1 MYMHAHQQTAVSMA
15 LHPPKVWEWFVNDI
29 YSIFK
34 RIHLKTLLK
43 RNNGYMSVY
52 RKSVHTDK
60 CLHCS
65 SHHQTSCKEN
75 IDLSC
80 LVKHIPL
87 SPIKMIKPK
96 NKATKRE

>member
-43 RNNGYMSVY
+43 RNNG
-52 RKSVHTDK
+52 
-60 CLHCS
+60 
-65 SHHQTSCKEN
+65 
-75 IDLSC
+75 
-80 LVKHIPL
+80 
-87 SPIKMIKPK
+87 
-96 NKATKRE
+96 